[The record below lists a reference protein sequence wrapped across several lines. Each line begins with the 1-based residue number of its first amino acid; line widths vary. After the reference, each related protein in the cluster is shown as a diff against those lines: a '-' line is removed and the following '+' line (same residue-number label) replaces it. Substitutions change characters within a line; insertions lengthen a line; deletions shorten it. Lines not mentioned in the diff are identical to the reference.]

1 MDTCIND
8 LGMVNNTVKLLTKK
22 EMYNREN
29 ETSSIL
35 KTKRA
40 KTLFFSLPFFSQK
53 NGFSFQCLENWKE
66 FERHKNAD

>member
-1 MDTCIND
+1 MFYYLPINNHNYD
-8 LGMVNNTVKLLTKK
+8 LLDF
-22 EMYNREN
+22 YNREN

-53 NGFSFQCLENWKE
+53 KRLFFPMFGELE
-66 FERHKNAD
+66 RI